1 VIALW
6 YCDGAL
12 RAIEVPM
19 TQTTTLR
26 RHAPDRTQP
35 SGVRVWTETPR
46 LLRGLLLYLPDG
58 EAVDARHLEDVER
71 RFAEYGIAETS

>member
-46 LLRGLLLYLPDG
+46 LVRGLLLYLPDG
-58 EAVDARHLEDVER
+58 ESVEVRHLSDVER
-71 RFAEYGIAETS
+71 WLLEHGVAETS